1 MHVCIFSFSF
11 ICLLSLFSPKL
22 DLAICNFE
30 NYILKYVIIMTF
42 ACERLSI
49 LFFVDINPNVI
60 QSELFSGM

>member
-42 ACERLSI
+42 ACERL
-49 LFFVDINPNVI
+49 
-60 QSELFSGM
+60 